1 MRYTLLELTQNILSS
16 MDSDEVNSISDTTES
31 RQIAETIRTTYYNII
46 ARTDLPEHRE
56 LVQLDASTSSSIPV
70 TMTVPDRVNKI
81 YWLKYYDDDALNY
94 SYVTFVSLQEF
105 IDDQLGLNVAD
116 TNVQT
121 YTLTDNGLTF
131 TLRYRD
137 DIQPTKCSLVSDH
150 QVIFNSYNST
160 VDSTLQSSKT
170 LAEAQVIPT
179 FTLSDS
185 FTPDLDDAQF
195 PLLLNE
201 AKALAFMEL
210 KQMPNAK
217 AEQEAKRQWSSVQ
230 RDKAVVNRP
239 TYFDQFPNF
248 GRK

>member
-31 RQIAETIRTTYYNII
+31 RQIAETIRTAYYNII